1 MPLGW
6 EGRKIRLVPLEHEL
20 HFDNCVRWL
29 NDPVVTA
36 WTLIGDYP
44 LTRVAEGDFFDRVAR
59 QSDTDIVFAI
69 ELLAEARE
77 HIGVCG
83 LHNVNYRHGTGVLG
97 IIIGRPQL
105 WGRGLGSDAIAVM
118 TRYAFDVAGLR
129 LILSEALAENVAAIR
144 AQLKCGYQQLGCIPQ
159 RYWKR
164 GAFRDAIQFCLTRD
178 DWSRSQAPA
187 AAGASHA

>member
-6 EGRKIRLVPLEHEL
+6 EGSKVRLVPLERET

-36 WTLIGDYP
+36 WTLIGDFP
-44 LTRVAEGDFFDRVAR
+44 LTRLAEQEFFDRVAR
-59 QSDTDIVFAI
+59 TNEPDLAFAI
-69 ELLAEARE
+69 ELLAEQHE
-77 HIGVCG
+77 HVGVCG
-83 LHNVNYRHGTGVLG
+83 LHNISYRHGTATMG

-105 WGRGLGSDAIAVM
+105 WNRGLGTDAIAVL

-129 LILSEALAENVAAIR
+129 LILSEAMSENIASVK
-144 AQLKCGYQQLGCIPQ
+144 AQLKCGYREIGRIPQ

-164 GAFRDAIQFCLTRD
+164 GAYRDVILFAVARE
-178 DWSRSQAPA
+178 A
-187 AAGASHA
+187 